1 MTSRWIKEVETQRD
15 VAVTWHPF
23 SLAVLNEGRDL
34 DPGYRKHIDNTW
46 GPARVATAV
55 AEQYGQE
62 KLDELYTAL
71 GEQIHHQ
78 KNKEGTYFEKAI
90 EAALAEVGL
99 PAELAQVAF
108 TDEYDEQM
116 RASTRAGL
124 DSAGGDDIGVP
135 LMSINGVTFF
145 GPVMSP
151 APTGEEAAKVFDGAV
166 ALASYPGFFE
176 IKRPRNVG
184 PIFTTEK

>member
-1 MTSRWIKEVETQRD
+1 M
-15 VAVTWHPF
+15 
-23 SLAVLNEGRDL
+23 
-34 DPGYRKHIDNTW
+34 
-46 GPARVATAV
+46 
-55 AEQYGQE
+55 
-62 KLDELYTAL
+62 
-71 GEQIHHQ
+71 
-78 KNKEGTYFEKAI
+78 
-90 EAALAEVGL
+90 GL

-108 TDEYDEQM
+108 TEEYDEQM

-184 PIFTTEK
+184 PIFNIEK